1 MGFYDLTSQIQL
13 KIDER
18 KIRDSHNKTIIALV
32 DQTKIEMYY
41 KDKNPP
47 L

>member
-32 DQTKIEMYY
+32 DLTKIEMY
-41 KDKNPP
+41 KDKNTP